1 MTGET
6 ILWRRI
12 DLPGHDACILRKTET
27 GWRLQGT
34 ALFAVDAQPCQL
46 AYEVACDAAWHARSA
61 AVTGWIGRRAVSLT
75 ISARSQSRWDL
86 DGIDQPAVAGC
97 VDLDLNFTPATN
109 LIAIRRLALN
119 MGEAAD
125 APAAWL
131 DFPEM
136 RLARLAQRYERV
148 SVEQYRYQAPG
159 VHYAEILDVSGAG
172 FVTRYPGLWEMETL
186 Q

>member
-12 DLPGHDACILRKTET
+12 DLPGHDACILRKTEN

-34 ALFAVDAQPCQL
+34 ALFVLDNKPCHL
-46 AYEVACDAAWHARSA
+46 AYEVDCDDAWHARSS
-61 AVTGWIGRRAVSLT
+61 AVAGWIGRRAVGLA
-75 ISARSQSRWDL
+75 ISARHEGRWDL
-86 DGIDQPAVAGC
+86 DGVDQPAVAGC

-109 LIAIRRLALN
+109 LIAIRRLALEI
-119 MGEAAD
+119 GDAAE

-131 DFPEM
+131 DFPET
-136 RLARLAQRYERV
+136 RLEKLAQRYERV
-148 SVEQYRYQAPG
+148 SVDQYRYEAPS
-159 VHYAEILDVSGAG
+159 VHYAEILDVSEAG
-172 FVTRYPGLWEMETL
+172 FITRYPGLWEMESL